1 MLSGKNEEPKTT
13 QDCRVRTAPA
23 AGCYSG
29 LQMPGHHAA
38 CAERGPDEDPE
49 HRRKSGNAGRWAA
62 PVKLVVP

>member
-13 QDCRVRTAPA
+13 RDYRVRT
-23 AGCYSG
+23 G

-38 CAERGPDEDPE
+38 CTERRTDGDPE
-49 HRRKSGNAGRWAA
+49 HRRKSGDAGRWAA